1 MTELEKYII
10 GNREEFNTAPVP
22 DRSRD
27 RFMAIVAAEKRKR
40 RIRIISMISTGIAA
54 CIAAVLFLTIE
65 PDMSRVLERHHSRLT
80 AKELDIITLTETD
93 HPYEMD
99 EVINSI
105 RSITFEAIP
114 LEDQLPEELP
124 EKEKIDILNEYY
136 DQKYAALESLM
147 AQLKD

>member
-10 GNREEFNTAPVP
+10 GNREDFNSSPVP

-40 RIRIISMISTGIAA
+40 RIRIISMVSTGIAA

-80 AKELDIITLTETD
+80 AKELDIITLTETE

-99 EVINSI
+99 EILNSI

-114 LEDQLPEELP
+114 LEDQLPEELTA
-124 EKEKIDILNEYY
+124 KERIEILNEYY
-136 DQKYAALESLM
+136 NQKYAALESLM
-147 AQLKD
+147 AELKD